1 MEVLAVGAVPICI
14 AAPLAV
20 EPTPTGSQIIKGIRS
35 EMRHA
40 GLEPQTPIVDST
52 EKNFKVRQ
60 TGAGVTVIG
69 LARAESLRVGQ
80 CVPGDEVFVV
90 GLPCVGAEVLSR
102 ERHHAIADTM
112 DVRNFVDSGFVHEV
126 IPVGSRGIIHEAN
139 IIAQDSNLRFKP
151 DSKAQIDL
159 TKSAGP
165 GTAILIACS
174 KQRQLTSQTPKPIT
188 LTGTLMD

>member
-1 MEVLAVGAVPICI
+1 MEVLAVDAVPICI

-20 EPTPTGSQIIKGIRS
+20 EPTPTGKEIMKGIRS
-35 EMRHA
+35 EVRNA
-40 GLEPQTPIVDST
+40 GLDPQTPIVEST

-60 TGAGVTVIG
+60 TGVGVTVIG
-69 LARAESLRVGQ
+69 LARAESLRVGH

-90 GLPCVGAEVLSR
+90 GLPYVGAEVLSG

-139 IIAQDSNLRFKP
+139 VIAHDSNLRFKP
-151 DSKAQIDL
+151 DSQSRIDL

-165 GTAILIACS
+165 GTAILIACR
-174 KQRQLTSQTPKPIT
+174 KRRQLTSQTPKPIT
-188 LTGTLMD
+188 LTGTLI